1 MPKSDNLNTALK
13 IANSNPYTGDT
24 KQIVNLALSISKTLR
39 TLDSSTISVYK
50 QEINIAPEIFSK
62 LKIIGEK
69 LLRLPDNKLQDI
81 IKTLPASY
89 HAIHALCSLS
99 PEELFTASKS
109 KILSPVMSVRQARAV
124 VKKIKFPTKAILDG
138 EQGQWGTKHTYL
150 FNVVTGEH
158 QNLPGEKVNQLKE
171 ELNKVCLEYGVHLQE
186 SNPSGVSTL
195 RKQERNEKGL
205 FWKTMLMKQTSQEWF
220 DTTSE
225 DVRKQFN
232 IRTLQELIEAPIRT
246 FTGFIIKAS
255 GSRDIFWKEYGYAYI
270 AKLEM
275 LGAVTEDASQ
285 RYNYKRRL
293 EKVMSERK
301 TLAIWRN
308 KILQDSGLL

>member
-1 MPKSDNLNTALK
+1 MPKTDNLASALQ
-13 IANSNPYTGDT
+13 IAKSNPYTGDT
-24 KQIVNLALSISKTLR
+24 KQIVNLALSIAKTFR
-39 TLDSSTISVYK
+39 KVDSSTISVYK
-50 QEINIAPEIFSK
+50 KEINIAPEIFSK

-69 LLRLPDNKLQDI
+69 LLRLPDKKLQDV

-124 VKKIKFPTKAILDG
+124 VKKIKFPTKALLDG
-138 EQGQWGTKHTYL
+138 EQGAWGTKHTYL

-158 QNLPGEKVNQLKE
+158 QNLPDEKVTELKE
-171 ELNKVCLEYGVHLQE
+171 KLKNICIEYGVQLQE

-205 FWKTMLMKQTSQEWF
+205 FWKTMLLKETSQEWF
-220 DTTSE
+220 DTTPE

-232 IRTLQELIEAPIRT
+232 IRTLQELIEAPIRS

-255 GSRDIFWKEYGYAYI
+255 GSREIFWNEYGNAYI

-275 LGAVTEDASQ
+275 LGAITEDASQ

-293 EKVMSERK
+293 ETVMGERK

-308 KILQDSGLL
+308 KILQQSGLL